1 MSDLPNP
8 PSPPPPPPPHSPSS
22 PPTPARDGG
31 SVTGGD
37 PAVGAEGRPTGDT
50 TMLDAALAAATGRA
64 RITDDPHE
72 SRAEFRRYVW
82 QRRWFQTLLAVL
94 VVFLVLSF
102 VLPGVLGL
110 LYEVRSVLVP
120 VLIGLALAYIAN
132 PLLRWAERRLRIG
145 RLAGTISLMLLALV
159 IVAAVLPPAFG
170 LLRQQGGDLIR
181 NAQDVYPRYVDKLLA
196 TLEKSSPTSPPT
208 TPSAPADPA
217 TTTAVPPADSPSTS
231 PPAPPPATP
240 SAEPAAPVPV
250 PTSDA
255 SVEIE
260 PAERANGSNAAATE
274 AVVDPPPAQAVEKTA
289 DPDAEPAE
297 DETLVEAVVEKII
310 DPNRNRQLL
319 ELAADQL
326 RQIDGQVI
334 ARWALQS
341 LDIGVGLVGSAIS
354 FTSYLLLAAVVVAF
368 CFFFFS
374 WKFDSVLRWFKPYIP
389 QTSREHTIRMLAQ
402 MDLAVSS
409 FVRGRLIQSLVMMVV
424 LVVGWYL
431 VGVPYWFLLGVL
443 TGVLNVVP
451 FLPMVGWLVAVALT
465 VMTALAG
472 GGGPGADAGQAA
484 VAVADSGFRF
494 GLILWPTLI
503 YFIAQGL
510 DGWVIEPVVQ
520 GKATNLDPLTVMLVV
535 LIGGS
540 LLGLAGMLL
549 AIPLAACVKILM
561 QEMVLPRLKTMAS
574 EN

>member
-1 MSDLPNP
+1 
-8 PSPPPPPPPHSPSS
+8 
-22 PPTPARDGG
+22 
-31 SVTGGD
+31 
-37 PAVGAEGRPTGDT
+37 
-50 TMLDAALAAATGRA
+50 MLDSALAATTGPARPGEKTDATA
-64 RITDDPHE
+64 
-72 SRAEFRRYVW
+72 SEFRRYVW

-159 IVAAVLPPAFG
+159 VVAAVLPPAFG

-181 NAQDVYPRYVDKLLA
+181 NVQEVYPRYVDKLLA
-196 TLEKSSPTSPPT
+196 TLEKSAADASGEPAPT
-208 TPSAPADPA
+208 APAATNQIAAVKSETPAAPGTTLQTEGQTSTTA
-217 TTTAVPPADSPSTS
+217 TTTVNPLPPMPAPLADRAEP
-231 PPAPPPATP
+231 PEPAPP
-240 SAEPAAPVPV
+240 SE
-250 PTSDA
+250 
-255 SVEIE
+255 
-260 PAERANGSNAAATE
+260 GSAATQDTETVSASETVAE
-274 AVVDPPPAQAVEKTA
+274 APAVE
-289 DPDAEPAE
+289 DPDASPDFAPEEDEA

-319 ELAADQL
+319 ELAANQL
-326 RQIDGQVI
+326 RQLDGQVI
-334 ARWALQS
+334 ARWAMQS
-341 LDIGVGLVGSAIS
+341 LDVGVGLVGSAIS

-374 WKFDSVLRWFKPYIP
+374 WKFDAVLRWFKPYIP
-389 QTSREHTIRMLAQ
+389 QASRDHTIRMLAQ

-431 VGVPYWFLLGVL
+431 VGVPYWFLLGLL
-443 TGVLNVVP
+443 TGILNVVP

-472 GGGPGADAGQAA
+472 GGSSGAETA

-494 GLILWPTLI
+494 GLILWPTVV

-535 LIGGS
+535 LVGGS

-561 QEMVLPRLKTMAS
+561 QEMVLPRLRTMAAES
-574 EN
+574 